1 MQKTNII
8 AYAILFLMFILM
20 VASAWNESAIM
31 DELPHIPAGYSY
43 VRYQDYRLNPEH
55 PPLIKDLAALP
66 LSLMQPNFPRDTEF
80 WRDDVNGQWDQGR
93 VFLYESGNNADRII
107 FLARL
112 PVMLLAIF
120 FGWLFFSFLRKHYED
135 KTALLALSLFAFSP
149 TFLAHSRYVTTD
161 LAAAF
166 GFFIGLASFIMF
178 LEEPSWKRAGIAG
191 LALGIAQLL
200 KFSLF
205 LLFPIY
211 GIVLLVWLLAHIR
224 AGGIFRFPV
233 FAGMHLIKLAAIF
246 VIAVALIWPV
256 YQFHVWNYPPERQ
269 KSDTVFILGSFAGG
283 PDPKWE
289 TCNPKASVP
298 LSRRVRCVAEFT
310 TWASDKPWFRPY
322 AQYLLGLTMVL
333 QRSSGGNTAYFL
345 GEVSAAGWTYYFPT
359 LYLLKEPLPLHVL
372 TLIALLL
379 SLWALWRARWGIG
392 ALASWIR
399 EHPLEFTSLFFI
411 AFYWLYSIRSP
422 LNIGVRHVLPTFPFI
437 YLLVAKTVYEWV
449 TFKSFGDPVNW
460 FSWLKNVFSIYIKSL
475 PKYLFLYAMVLWL
488 FFGALLAFPYYLSF
502 YNELAGGT
510 RNGYTVAVDS
520 NYDWGQDLIRLKQY
534 VEENNIQKISL
545 DYFGGGNPEYYLGNK
560 FVPWQSTKG
569 KPSGYFAVSAT
580 FQQERFA
587 TPAAGFVRAH
597 DDSYEWLKP
606 FRPVARAGTSIFIY
620 KLP

>member
-1 MQKTNII
+1 
-8 AYAILFLMFILM
+8 MFILM
-20 VASAWNESAIM
+20 LASAWNESAIM

-66 LSLMQPNFPRDTEF
+66 LLLMQPHFPRDTKF

-107 FLARL
+107 FLARI
-112 PVMLLAIF
+112 PVMSLAIL
-120 FGWLFFSFLRKHYED
+120 FGWLLFSFLRKHYED

-166 GFFIGLASFIMF
+166 GFFIGLASFVLF
-178 LEEPSWKRAGIAG
+178 LENPSWKRTAVAGV
-191 LALGIAQLL
+191 ALGIAQLL

-211 GIVLLVWLLAHIR
+211 GVVLLIWLGAHFR
-224 AGGIFRFPV
+224 GEGVFRFPV
-233 FAGMHLIKLAAIF
+233 FAGMHLLKLLAIF
-246 VIAVALIWPV
+246 VIAVALMWPV

-269 KSDTVFILGSFAGG
+269 RSDTVFILGSFAGG
-283 PDPKWE
+283 ADPKWE
-289 TCNPKASVP
+289 TCNPSASIR

-310 TWASDKPWFRPY
+310 IWASDKPWLRPY
-322 AQYLLGLTMVL
+322 AQYLLGLEIVL
-333 QRSSGGNTAYFL
+333 HRSSGGNTTYFL
-345 GEVSAAGWTYYFPT
+345 GEVSAAGWTHYFPT
-359 LYLLKEPLPLHVL
+359 LYLLKEPLPMHIL
-372 TLIALLL
+372 TLGAIILGLL
-379 SLWALWRARWGIG
+379 AIWRTRWGLR
-392 ALASWIR
+392 ALAEWIR
-399 EHPLEFTSLFFI
+399 AHPLEFTSLFFI

-437 YLLVAKTVYEWV
+437 YLLVARTVYAWV
-449 TFKSFGDPVNW
+449 SYKSFGAAENW
-460 FSWLKNVFSIYIKSL
+460 FSWLKHIFTIYIKSL

-488 FFGALLAFPYYLSF
+488 VFGALLAFPYYLSF

-510 RNGYTVAVDS
+510 RNGYRFAVDS
-520 NYDWGQDLIRLKQY
+520 NYDWGQDLIRLKKY
-534 VEENNIQKISL
+534 VEDNKVQKIAV
-545 DYFGGGNPEYYLGNK
+545 DYFGGGNPEYYLRNK
-560 FVPWQSTKG
+560 FEPWWSAKG
-569 KPSGYFAVSAT
+569 KPSGYFAISAT
-580 FQQERFA
+580 FQQG
-587 TPAAGFVRAH
+587 GFGAPHPGIVRAR

-606 FRPVARAGTSIFIY
+606 FRPIARAGTSIFIY